1 MTTPVTQTDL
11 KPRIKSLLVERLK
24 LEVEPSEIGDTDPLF
39 GDFEGSLGL
48 DSIDALEL
56 VLGIEQEFGV
66 KIEDEEV
73 GAEVL
78 SSVDSVAEFVR
89 SKQVSRR

>member
-1 MTTPVTQTDL
+1 MSDTTTTDL
-11 KPRIKSLLVERLK
+11 RKRIKSLLVERLR
-24 LEVEPSEIGDTDPLF
+24 LEIEPETISDEEPLF
-39 GDFEGSLGL
+39 GEGLGL

-73 GAEVL
+73 GAQVLASINSLADFVL
-78 SSVDSVAEFVR
+78 SKTA
-89 SKQVSRR
+89 